1 MPFASF
7 VPGIRPA
14 PSNKVSSMPRILF
27 IVPVD
32 YDALVAKGVK
42 DMIFERDEDG
52 FFERVVTVH
61 PIADST
67 RTIMLS
73 DVFVLYEICMN
84 KTCGVMKHRLLRALY
99 APIHLL
105 RVVWVTLG
113 LVRKER
119 IDLIRATDPFWI
131 GFIALLVAKLS
142 CRPWCVSIHADYDK
156 IHQLTGGGETYTFFG
171 LQWPAR
177 LVCHMV
183 LSSADMVLP
192 IRESLRQWAFANGA
206 RPERVRVIPHGI
218 DSAALAA
225 EAEHDPRALFGIPAT
240 QQMLSFV
247 GRLSPEN
254 YLVDLLEVARRLAAY
269 RDDFCLVIA
278 GGGKLEGWLNEM
290 LAADSR
296 LDKVVRV
303 VGFQPRGV
311 CFALRRQSASS
322 LCLMGGFS
330 LIEACLAARPV
341 IAYDVEW
348 HRELVQTGRTGYLLP
363 EGDIDG
369 VVQAIERCLD
379 DPLTATKQGQQA
391 RELALSRHELAVT
404 SRTKK
409 LYYEELLFHDKVA
422 L

>member
-1 MPFASF
+1 
-7 VPGIRPA
+7 
-14 PSNKVSSMPRILF
+14 MPRILF
-27 IVPVD
+27 IVPAD
-32 YDALVAKGVK
+32 YDALEVKGVK
-42 DMIFERDEDG
+42 NMIFERDEG
-52 FFERVVTVH
+52 GYFERVVTVH
-61 PIADST
+61 PIANST

-73 DVFVLYEICMN
+73 EVFVLYEICMN
-84 KTCGVMKHRLLRALY
+84 RTRGIMKHRLLRALF

-119 IDLIRATDPFWI
+119 IDLIRAADPFWI
-131 GFIALLVAKLS
+131 GFVGLLVAKLS
-142 CRPWCVSIHADYDK
+142 GRPWCVSIHADYDK
-156 IHQLTGGGETYTFFG
+156 RQQLTGGGETYTFFG
-171 LQWPAR
+171 LQRPAR
-177 LVCHMV
+177 LVCRLV

-192 IRESLRQWAFANGA
+192 IRESLRRWAVANGA

-225 EAEHDPRALFGIPAT
+225 EADHDPRALFGIPAT
-240 QQMLSFV
+240 QQILSFV

-254 YLVDLLEVARRLAAY
+254 YLVDLLEVARRLAV
-269 RDDFCLVIA
+269 RRVDFCLVIA
-278 GGGKLEGWLNEM
+278 GGGELEGWLTEM

-296 LDKVVRV
+296 LGKVVRV

-311 CFALRRQSASS
+311 CFALRRQSAIS

-348 HRELVQTGRTGYLLP
+348 HSELVQTGRTGYLLL

-379 DPLTATKQGQQA
+379 DPMTATKQGQQA
-391 RELALSRHELAVT
+391 RELALSRHEMAAT
-404 SRTKK
+404 SRIKK
-409 LYYEELLFHDKVA
+409 LYYEELLSHGEA
-422 L
+422 AR